1 MMGDKEVAVGSV
13 PLAEVKDRKHVVS
26 KQVEM
31 FTSGTKR
38 RCGTV
43 WLDVRWRDKREL
55 MTSPPKSTRRTR
67 IY

>member
-1 MMGDKEVAVGSV
+1 MVEQEVAVGTV
-13 PLAEVKDRKHVVS
+13 PLSELKDRKHVVS

-31 FTSGTKR
+31 FTSGT

-43 WLDVRWRDKREL
+43 WLDVRSTDKREL
-55 MTSPPKSTRRTR
+55 MTSPPKSTRRNR